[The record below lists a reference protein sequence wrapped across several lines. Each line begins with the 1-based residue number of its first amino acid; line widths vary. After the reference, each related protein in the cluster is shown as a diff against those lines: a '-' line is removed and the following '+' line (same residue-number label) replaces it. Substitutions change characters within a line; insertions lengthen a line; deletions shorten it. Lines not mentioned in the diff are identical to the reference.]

1 MIDQISF
8 SDVQE
13 LTHDIWSTMAGT
25 ELTPAA
31 NDAAIDK
38 SNGYIVASVQ
48 IIGAMQHVVRLD
60 LDTNLVREAAAS
72 LLGLSA
78 DELTME
84 DIRDAAGEL
93 ANMTGGSLK
102 ALLPAPS
109 SLTIPSVVI
118 GTDYE
123 FTVPHGDR
131 IVEYGFVSSSG
142 NMKLC
147 IMERR
152 P

>member
-1 MIDQISF
+1 MLDQISF

-13 LTHDIWSTMAGT
+13 LTNGIWSTMAGT
-25 ELTPAA
+25 ELLPATG
-31 NDAAIDK
+31 DVAINK
-38 SNGYIVASVQ
+38 ANGYVVASVQ

-60 LDTNLVREAAAS
+60 LDTSLVKEAAAS
-72 LLGLSA
+72 LLGVPVA
-78 DELTME
+78 ELTSE

-102 ALLPAPS
+102 ALMPSPS
-109 SLTIPSVVI
+109 SLTLPAVVF

-123 FTVPHGDR
+123 FTVHHGDR
-131 IVEYGFVSSSG
+131 LVEYGFTSPFG

-152 P
+152 Q